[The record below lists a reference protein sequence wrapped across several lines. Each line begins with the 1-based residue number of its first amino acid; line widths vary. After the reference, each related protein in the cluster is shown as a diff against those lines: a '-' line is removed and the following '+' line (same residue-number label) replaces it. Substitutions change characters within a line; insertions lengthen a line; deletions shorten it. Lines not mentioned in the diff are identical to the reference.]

1 MSTPALPVRGST
13 GRSATRLGCSS
24 ADWSNLLLLLGCDI
38 ASSQSIGSGQGG
50 GPAAGLEPSVGL
62 ARLTCTGSG
71 HASVR
76 EEGAPERVGLGSGAV
91 VTVWAGVVSATR
103 LVCSVIWVVVSVLV
117 LMVWSHRLKSSV
129 GLSRLTRLGVIVLV
143 RVKRVLLNV
152 VGLVLV
158 LAFVVILIFVLVVV
172 FVLVLG
178 LVLVLWCWCC
188 SWCETTFKFLD

>member
-62 ARLTCTGSG
+62 ARLTRTGSG

-76 EEGAPERVGLGSGAV
+76 EEGAPERVSLGSGAV

-103 LVCSVIWVVVSVLV
+103 LVCSVTWVVVSVLV

-152 VGLVLV
+152 MGLVLV

-188 SWCETTFKFLD
+188 SWCETTFNFLD